1 MALTKALSY
10 GSVIS
15 QLIIPLYY
23 CCTSLTTIA
32 FIQIARNWGIFIDML
47 CKIEEE
53 LLIKYNNVTNLKRKL
68 RNTAIALYLLGI
80 SEQCLATINF
90 IFSYKCESNAYGWEQ
105 YFKKHFHYIFYFI
118 PYHPV
123 FGIFSLIIC
132 WLNLIIWNFG
142 DIFIVSLSIIMA
154 ARFRQISDTLQLY
167 LSTQG
172 IASSRCSKH
181 NCILKQ
187 ENNAFF
193 GEIREDYNKLALI
206 IKKLNRLLSNLTVL
220 CYAFNLHFILIQL
233 FNSIRE
239 MEPYTE
245 RIYFFYS
252 FGCVITRT
260 IIVSI
265 YAASVNEES
274 KRFLPILNSAPS
286 SFYCLEIQ
294 RLITQIHNDSSAL
307 TGRNF
312 FTITRGSI
320 LNIAAAVITYEL
332 VLIQFNQNTVEFY
345 KSANSTICFDAVH

>member
-1 MALTKALSY
+1 MEKRNTENSHVLLKDILLVAQLCGLFPINNIRNPIPDGIRFKWVSWKILYCAVLWLLSLFCGLMALIKALSY

-15 QLIIPLYY
+15 QL
-23 CCTSLTTIA
+23 
-32 FIQIARNWGIFIDML
+32 
-47 CKIEEE
+47 
-53 LLIKYNNVTNLKRKL
+53 
-68 RNTAIALYLLGI
+68 
-80 SEQCLATINF
+80 SEQCLATLNF
-90 IFSYKCESNAYGWEQ
+90 IFSYKCESNAHGWEQ
-105 YFKKHFHYIFYFI
+105 FFKKHFHHIFYFI
-118 PYHPV
+118 PYHHV
-123 FGIFSLIIC
+123 LGIFSLIIC

-142 DIFIVSLSIIMA
+142 DIFIVYLSIIMA

-167 LSTQG
+167 LSTQD
-172 IASSRCSKH
+172 IAFSRCSKH
-181 NCILKQ
+181 NCILKKG
-187 ENNAFF
+187 NNAFF

-206 IKKLNRLLSNLTVL
+206 IKKLNRLLSNLIVL
-220 CYAFNLHFILIQL
+220 CYAFNLYFILIQL

-252 FGCVITRT
+252 FGFVITRT

-307 TGRNF
+307 TGHNF
-312 FTITRGSI
+312 FTITRGSV

-332 VLIQFNQNTVEFY
+332 VLIQFNQNTMEFY
-345 KSANSTICFDAVH
+345 KSANSTICFDAVD